1 MVVLDSLP
9 ARMRVPNIPTLLLG
23 MVLNAA
29 KSAQLTWFRMSA
41 RHCAARPA
49 SVAITTTSTSR
60 STLAF
65 CHSFVMRALVLVQD
79 SLARLRL
86 PSYRSQITRISAG
99 THHAHKF
106 SFDSSQ
112 TKQNTTPSVLPTLI
126 GRISCPQPAELPCHS
141 LPGDQGRVINFDR
154 LHLLSQD
161 KCDLIGTTLEEE
173 PRCGY
178 LGPPFRT

>member
-1 MVVLDSLP
+1 
-9 ARMRVPNIPTLLLG
+9 MRVPNIPTLLLG

-49 SVAITTTSTSR
+49 SVAITTASISR

-99 THHAHKF
+99 THHAHEF
-106 SFDSSQ
+106 SLISSQ
-112 TKQNTTPSVLPTLI
+112 TKHNRGATARQPLI
-126 GRISCPQPAELPCHS
+126 WRISGP
-141 LPGDQGRVINFDR
+141 
-154 LHLLSQD
+154 HLLQSHNRSTISNI
-161 KCDLIGTTLEEE
+161 KAGL
-173 PRCGY
+173 GY
-178 LGPPFRT
+178 EHADFG